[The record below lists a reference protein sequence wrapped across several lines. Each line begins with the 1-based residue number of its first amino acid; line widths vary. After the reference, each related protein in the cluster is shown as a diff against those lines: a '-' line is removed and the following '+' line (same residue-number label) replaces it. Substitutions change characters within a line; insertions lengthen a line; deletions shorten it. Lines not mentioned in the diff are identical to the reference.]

1 MKKAVILTFLL
12 FQLYQCYRYPAP
24 LNQRALNYYVYKR
37 VVFENENPTTMT
49 TSTTQKTTVNAE
61 VLMYQKAFDEVINKI
76 RRAIDKSHPTDLDD
90 ILQDLE
96 TSRLVR

>member
-24 LNQRALNYYVYKR
+24 LNYYVYKR